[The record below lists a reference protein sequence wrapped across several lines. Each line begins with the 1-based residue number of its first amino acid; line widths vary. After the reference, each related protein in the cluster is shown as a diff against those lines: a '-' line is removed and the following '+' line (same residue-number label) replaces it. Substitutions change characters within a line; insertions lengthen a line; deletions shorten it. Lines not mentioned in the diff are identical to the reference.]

1 MTPNRLRQ
9 LGLERLDLLCGFL
22 YYTLNEGTLGHA
34 PMLLQGFR
42 SIEKIPALSEH
53 VLALRNLRRCCK
65 GLTTQAAIRAA
76 ARRYNDQQLQ
86 RTGPSTL
93 FFHINERTLAF
104 KPVFD
109 LLGDR
114 LRTAL
119 EELQSPPTLR
129 SHCLTP
135 AARDKPMF
143 IGVRYDDE
151 YRRYEVKGIPFTLPP
166 ATQHSL
172 SRVRAGEVQISWQ
185 ALLEEAL
192 DMDRIDVAL
201 GAERAGNWEQ
211 RLRATT
217 LASPSKDGTLDA
229 QAAITLEGVKH
240 LIGLPG
246 AGKTTLLVCLL
257 RHLARRDI
265 KTAVFFP
272 SIEVCRQYLEDLHR
286 YGIKPGLLVGQSPDT
301 RRTHA
306 MKLAEA
312 LASEDELRGFAR
324 STLAANLFEGTCA
337 LPGLTD
343 APEQAFSIES
353 RFCRSVLQKSEH
365 PGRDGKDRY
374 QAHLCPAWSVCS
386 ANRAARE
393 LPDATVWLGH
403 IRSAD
408 TQVPSHTTTAD
419 ERYFEMIARQF
430 DVVIFDEADKAQ
442 QDLDMS
448 GISQLRLSGY
458 QTSFHQQIQQHFL
471 QLLASGSN
479 ARLRNLDYAE
489 FMIECV
495 EFEKL
500 NIALVTAI
508 HRLSDELRRDFEGL
522 LLTPLRLI
530 GDWLS
535 PRKLSGLNRPL
546 EYLDTNARAKDALCY
561 IWESGAVAAFQSRG
575 ATLPNPAANNDE
587 WRRAA
592 DAFEVPLPEVV
603 KSADELKQHL
613 SMWLNVTT
621 TRARLDSEQKV
632 ASLLVPY
639 LRGGDNTDTQ
649 MLVPLLIAATFTVLS
664 YRRLAFR
671 LQMLAQEGLA
681 PSIRVDERCSD
692 NLLLATPENLL
703 GSLSGV
709 RFFTTKRS
717 DGSEDRLQDI
727 QLQYIVFS
735 GAPRALMYHLHEWN
749 LDEQGKNNGPAVL
762 LTSATSFLPSSP
774 AYHIDVLPAYLLHRP
789 DVSAPTSKSIY
800 AFRPIEDRDSIQR
813 QPLRFS
819 GERSERTRI
828 QNLQKMV
835 TALLDG
841 GPTNSLV
848 ARDCRNF
855 DVRHGIAR
863 RAAFVVNS
871 YEQSERLKQFIDQRF
886 SAWRDRV
893 IAVVQDIPANSGSHG
908 YVTPGRVE
916 ALGDDP
922 SWDILI
928 FPMGALGR
936 GTNVVFS
943 EGGRRRDATLGS
955 LYFLTRPHPSP
966 EDLSL
971 LVSIG
976 AKATQDFNT
985 RKLDNITKLETLGR
999 VRSEAR
1005 SALYGRVG
1013 RLLRHPLYARSLD
1026 EKLFEPFT
1034 ANIAVPLLQTIGRAM
1049 RNGCP
1054 VQCFFVDRAWAE
1066 RSSLGEEDDNRSSI
1080 LVQLREILSKGINSP
1095 DAKEAL
1101 LYRELYL
1108 PFLEPLKEISGL
1120 MAKNAEKYDETSESW
1135 GETPLLDDES
1145 PF

>member
-9 LGLERLDLLCGFL
+9 MGLERLDLLCGFL
-22 YYTLNEGTLGHA
+22 YYTLNERTLIHA

-42 SIEKIPALSEH
+42 SIENSALLATHALS
-53 VLALRNLRRCCK
+53 LRNLRRCCK
-65 GLTTQAAIRAA
+65 GLITQAAIRAA
-76 ARRYNDQQLQ
+76 AGRYNDQQLLQ
-86 RTGPSTL
+86 AHESGFL
-93 FFHINERTLAF
+93 FRINERTLTF
-104 KPVFD
+104 EPVFD

-114 LRTAL
+114 LKAAL
-119 EELQSPPTLR
+119 EELQSAPVRRPHGLTLA
-129 SHCLTP
+129 SP
-135 AARDKPMF
+135 EKPMF
-143 IGVRYDDE
+143 ISVRYDDE
-151 YRRYEVKGIPFTLPP
+151 HRRYAVKGIPFPLPT
-166 ATQHSL
+166 AAQHPP
-172 SRVRAGEVQISWQ
+172 SRTRVNEVQIPWN
-185 ALLEEAL
+185 ALLDEAQ
-192 DMDRIDVAL
+192 DMDHIDTAMA
-201 GAERAGNWEQ
+201 AERPGNWEQ

-217 LASPSKDGTLDA
+217 LTTPHKDGSLGK
-229 QAAITLEGVKH
+229 QEVITLEGIKH

-257 RHLARRDI
+257 RHLARRGI
-265 KTAVFFP
+265 KAAVFFP

-286 YGIKPGLLVGQSPDT
+286 YGVKPGLLVGQSPET

-306 MKLAEA
+306 IKLAEA
-312 LASEDELRGFAR
+312 LATEDDLRGFAR
-324 STLAANLFEGTCA
+324 STAAANLFEGTCA
-337 LPGLTD
+337 LPALTD
-343 APEQAFSIES
+343 APEQAFTIES
-353 RFCRSVLQKSEH
+353 RFCRSVQQKVDQR
-365 PGRDGKDRY
+365 GRDGEDRY
-374 QAHLCPAWSVCS
+374 RSHLCPAWSVCS

-408 TQVPSHTTTAD
+408 TQVPSHTTNDD
-419 ERYFEMIARQF
+419 ERYFEMIARNF

-458 QTSFHQQIQQHFL
+458 QASFHQQIQQHFL
-471 QLLASGSN
+471 QMLASGAN

-489 FMIECV
+489 FMVECV

-535 PRKLSGLNRPL
+535 PRKLSGLNRAL
-546 EYLDTNARAKDALCY
+546 EYLDANARAKDALSY
-561 IWESGAVAAFQSRG
+561 VWESAAVSAFQSRG
-575 ATLPNPAANNDE
+575 STQSSPAATNEE

-592 DAFEVPLPEVV
+592 DVFQRPLVDVV
-603 KSADELKQHL
+603 KDADELKRCL
-613 SMWLNVTT
+613 TEWLNVTSM
-621 TRARLDSEQKV
+621 RARLESEERV
-632 ASLLVPY
+632 VRLLAPY
-639 LRGGDNTDTQ
+639 LRGSDNADAQ
-649 MLVPLLIAATFTVLS
+649 MLVPLLMAVTFTVLS

-671 LQMLAQEGLA
+671 LQMLAQDGLA
-681 PSIRVDERCSD
+681 PAIRVDERCSD

-727 QLQYIVFS
+727 QLQYVVFS
-735 GAPRALMYHLHEWN
+735 GAPRALMYHLHEWV
-749 LDEQGKNNGPAVL
+749 LDKDGRCDGPAVL
-762 LTSATSFLPSSP
+762 LTSATSYLPSSP
-774 AYHIDVLPAYLLHRP
+774 AYHIDVPPTYLLHRP
-789 DVSAPTSKSIY
+789 EVSEPAAKSAY

-813 QPLRFS
+813 QHLRFS
-819 GERSERTRI
+819 GERSERARMHS
-828 QNLQKMV
+828 LQKMV

-841 GPTNSLV
+841 GPVDSLV

-855 DVRHGIAR
+855 DVRSGIGR
-863 RAAFVVNS
+863 KAAFIVNS

-886 SAWRDRV
+886 GAWRDRV
-893 IAVVQDIPANSGSHG
+893 VAVVQDIPLHAGSHG

-916 ALGDDP
+916 ALGDDA

-943 EGGRRRDATLGS
+943 EGPRRRDATLGT

-966 EDLSL
+966 DDLSL

-976 AKATQDFNT
+976 ARATQDFNS
-985 RKLDNITKLETLGR
+985 RCLDEITQLAELGK
-999 VRSEAR
+999 VRSAAR

-1013 RLLRHPLYARSLD
+1013 RLLRHPLFARSLD

-1054 VQCFFVDRAWAE
+1054 VQCFFIDRAWAE
-1066 RSSLGEEDDNRSSI
+1066 RSSRNEEHDSKSSI
-1080 LVQLREILSKGINSP
+1080 LVQLREILNRGVHSTDP
-1095 DAKEAL
+1095 REAL
-1101 LYRELYL
+1101 LYRELYM
-1108 PFLEPLKEISGL
+1108 PFLEPLMQIDGIRTKEPGQHNDIP
-1120 MAKNAEKYDETSESW
+1120 ESW
-1135 GETPLLDDES
+1135 GENPFWDEES